1 MAGRLIKSPLL
12 YRGTRKN
19 HRKEG
24 HGNMKDELLL
34 EVKAPEILCDM
45 GLKAEAKDMI
55 RAHNEILS
63 AKAGALPGARSGL
76 LTTPEQ
82 EARREQ
88 YKKEQLKSSFF
99 NTSYREKARRFLE
112 KVLPKA
118 KQGIVK
124 YDKAVKDAQDRY
136 NTVSRELEQ
145 CRKDL
150 EACRQARKDY
160 CRELDTAVIKPF
172 IYANSG
178 GKAFSDYY
186 GKRIAPLYPHL
197 DFYTSSHENEPID
210 HIEYMLSYIDTLNGN
225 RPADDPAPGKV

>member
-1 MAGRLIKSPLL
+1 MN
-12 YRGTRKN
+12 T
-19 HRKEG
+19 E
-24 HGNMKDELLL
+24 ELL
-34 EVKAPEILCDM
+34 EVKAPEILCSM

-63 AKAGALPGARSGL
+63 AKAGARPGARTGIIQ
-76 LTTPEQ
+76 TEEDGRRYEQ
-82 EARREQ
+82 NR
-88 YKKEQLKSSFF
+88 KKQLKSSLQI
-99 NTSYREKARRFLE
+99 NIPYREKARRFLE

-178 GKAFSDYY
+178 GKALSEVY
-186 GKRIAPLYPHL
+186 GNEIAPLYPHL
-197 DFYTSSHENEPID
+197 RFLTASHNNEPIE
-210 HIEYMLSYIDTLNGN
+210 HMEYMLSYIDMLDREKPGKG
-225 RPADDPAPGKV
+225 DPAPGEV

>member
-1 MAGRLIKSPLL
+1 
-12 YRGTRKN
+12 
-19 HRKEG
+19 
-24 HGNMKDELLL
+24 MKDELLL

-76 LTTPEQ
+76 LTRPEQ

-99 NTSYREKARRFLE
+99 NASYREKARRFLE

-136 NTVSRELEQ
+136 NTVAKE
-145 CRKDL
+145 L
-150 EACRQARKDY
+150 EACKQALERSKEERADY
-160 CRELDTAVIKPF
+160 CRELYTAVIEPF

-178 GKAFSDYY
+178 GSAFSAYF
-186 GKRIAPLYPHL
+186 GRRISQLYPHL
-197 DFYTSSHENEPID
+197 SFYVASPNKEPID
-210 HIEYMLSYIDTLNGN
+210 HIEYMLSYIGTFDRNQHGRNAGSRGTLN
-225 RPADDPAPGKV
+225 DTV

>member
-1 MAGRLIKSPLL
+1 
-12 YRGTRKN
+12 
-19 HRKEG
+19 
-24 HGNMKDELLL
+24 MKDELLL

-63 AKAGALPGARSGL
+63 AKARALPGARSGL

-82 EARREQ
+82 EARREE

-99 NTSYREKARRFLE
+99 NASYREKARRFLE

-160 CRELDTAVIKPF
+160 CRELDTAVIEPF

-178 GKAFSDYY
+178 GRAFSDCF
-186 GKRIAPLYPHL
+186 GKKISQLYPHL
-197 DFYTSSHENEPID
+197 SFYVASPKKEPID
-210 HIEYMLSYIDTLNGN
+210 HIEYMLSYIGTFDGN
-225 RPADDPAPGKV
+225 QPAADPEAGEL

>member
-1 MAGRLIKSPLL
+1 MN
-12 YRGTRKN
+12 T
-19 HRKEG
+19 E
-24 HGNMKDELLL
+24 ELL
-34 EVKAPEILCDM
+34 EVKAPEILCSM

-63 AKAGALPGARSGL
+63 AKGKALPGSSSGL
-76 LTTPEQ
+76 LRTHEQGEKQ
-82 EARREQ
+82 EA
-88 YKKEQLKSSFF
+88 YIAEQLKSSLFSS
-99 NTSYREKARRFLE
+99 SYREKARRFLE

-136 NTVSRELEQ
+136 NTVARELEQ

-178 GKAFSDYY
+178 GKEFSDYY
-186 GKRIAPLYPHL
+186 GMRIAPLYPHL
-197 DFYTSSHENEPID
+197 NFYTASHENEPIE
-210 HIEYMLSYIDTLNGN
+210 HMEYMLSYIGTLN
-225 RPADDPAPGKV
+225 RASSYIHTV